1 MTDQPDGVRPSR
13 LVTSA
18 VEDYLKALFELG
30 EQSIKTQALAAAL
43 AVSPASVTGMLRKLS
58 ELHLIEYEP
67 YQGASLT
74 PAGRKMA
81 LETVR
86 HHRLIETYLAEAL
99 GYEWHEVHDEAEKL
113 EHHISE
119 EFEDRIADVLGH
131 PTHDPHGDPIPARD
145 GRLPDDTGSPLVN
158 WDVGT
163 RLRITRITDQRSEV
177 LRYLDTH
184 GLVPGSEVIMVDI
197 APLSGPL
204 TLVRDGHT
212 LAVSFELAER
222 IHAARL
228 PSPSV
233 PIASER

>member
-1 MTDQPDGVRPSR
+1 MSDQPGGVRPSR

-30 EQSIKTQALAAAL
+30 EQSVKTQALAAAL

-74 PAGRKMA
+74 VTGRKMA
-81 LETVR
+81 LETIR

-119 EFEDRIADVLGH
+119 DFEDRIADALGH

-145 GRLPDDTGSPLVN
+145 GRLPEDAGLPLVR
-158 WDVGT
+158 WAAGS
-163 RLRITRITDQRSEV
+163 RLRITRITDQRSDV
-177 LRYLDTH
+177 LRYLDEH
-184 GLVPGSEVIMVDI
+184 GLVPGNEIEIVDI
-197 APLSGPL
+197 AQSSGPL
-204 TLVRDGHT
+204 TLEHDGRT
-212 LAVSFELAER
+212 VAVSYELAER
-222 IHAARL
+222 IHAAR
-228 PSPSV
+228 
-233 PIASER
+233 I

>member
-1 MTDQPDGVRPSR
+1 MTDQAASVRPSR

-30 EQSIKTQALAAAL
+30 ERSVKTQALAAAL

-74 PAGRKMA
+74 QAGRKMA
-81 LETVR
+81 LETIR

-119 EFEDRIADVLGH
+119 DFEDRIATALGH

-145 GRLPDDTGSPLVN
+145 GELPIDAGRPLV
-158 WDVGT
+158 DYQTGD
-163 RLRITRITDQRSEV
+163 RLRITRITDQRTEV
-177 LRYLDTH
+177 LRFLDSN
-184 GLVPGSEVIMVDI
+184 GLVPGSELSIREIATAAGIMM
-197 APLSGPL
+197 LES
-204 TLVRDGHT
+204 DGRQVPV
-212 LAVSFELAER
+212 AIELAER
-222 IHAARL
+222 IHAA
-228 PSPSV
+228 P
-233 PIASER
+233 AA

>member
-1 MTDQPDGVRPSR
+1 MTDRPEGIRPSR

-30 EQSIKTQALAAAL
+30 EQSVKTQSLAAAL

-74 PAGRKMA
+74 TTGRKMA

-119 EFEDRIADVLGH
+119 DFEDRIAKALGH

-145 GRLPDDTGSPLVN
+145 GELPEDAGLPLVN
-158 WDVGT
+158 WGVGT

-177 LRYLDTH
+177 LRYLNAH
-184 GLVPGSEVIMVDI
+184 GLVPGSEISIVDV

-204 TLVRDGHT
+204 TLEREDHT
-212 LAVSFELAER
+212 LAVSFDLAER
-222 IHAARL
+222 IHGTRIAA
-228 PSPSV
+228 
-233 PIASER
+233 EQ

>member
-1 MTDQPDGVRPSR
+1 MTDQADGIRPSR

-30 EQSIKTQALAAAL
+30 ERSVKTQALAAAL

-74 PAGRKMA
+74 QAGRKMA
-81 LETVR
+81 LETIR

-119 EFEDRIADVLGH
+119 DFEDRIARVLGH

-145 GRLPDDTGSPLVN
+145 GELPVDGGRPLV
-158 WDVGT
+158 DYQTGD
-163 RLRITRITDQRSEV
+163 RLRITRITDQRTEV
-177 LRYLDTH
+177 LRFLDSN
-184 GLVPGSEVIMVDI
+184 GLVPGSELFIREI
-197 APLSGPL
+197 ATAAGIV
-204 TLVRDGHT
+204 TLESDGRQVPIAT
-212 LAVSFELAER
+212 ELAER
-222 IHAARL
+222 IHAA
-228 PSPSV
+228 SV
-233 PIASER
+233 V

>member
-1 MTDQPDGVRPSR
+1 MSDGPGGVRPSR

-30 EQSIKTQALAAAL
+30 EQSVKTQALAAAL
-43 AVSPASVTGMLRKLS
+43 SVSPASVTGMLRKLS

-74 PAGRKMA
+74 STGRKMA
-81 LETVR
+81 LETIR

-119 EFEDRIADVLGH
+119 DFEDRIADALGH

-145 GRLPDDTGSPLVN
+145 GQLPEETGVPLVR
-158 WDVGT
+158 WAAGS
-163 RLRITRITDQRSEV
+163 RLRITRITDQRSDV
-177 LRYLDTH
+177 LRYLDAH
-184 GLVPGSEVIMVDI
+184 GLVPGSEIELVEV

-204 TLVRDGHT
+204 TLESGGRT

-222 IHAARL
+222 IHAAR
-228 PSPSV
+228 
-233 PIASER
+233 I